1 MCSTY
6 FQQVALLEVLSQV
19 LDQMVL
25 LVYLGQIDGGLAPGV
40 FALDADLLAQEEEE
54 HVDVAADGSQVQ
66 VGVALG
72 VPDV

>member
-40 FALDADLLAQEEEE
+40 FALDADLLA
-54 HVDVAADGSQVQ
+54 
-66 VGVALG
+66 
-72 VPDV
+72 